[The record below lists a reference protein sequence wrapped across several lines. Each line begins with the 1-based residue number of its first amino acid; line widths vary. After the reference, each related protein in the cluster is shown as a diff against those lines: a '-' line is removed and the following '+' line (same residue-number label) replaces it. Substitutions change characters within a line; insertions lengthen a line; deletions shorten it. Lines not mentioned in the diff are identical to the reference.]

1 MRNQWRLL
9 LQRCKPV
16 SELQFKVQSSTTI
29 PLSRNRTFNS
39 LIPHSRTLPIH
50 FQNPSFP
57 RLFTSSSELAV
68 EQSKGTDQS
77 VITSTLI
84 ELYSDPVKTNEDV
97 MLELKSKPDLASTDY
112 VNELFKNRSSEPG
125 AAKAF
130 FDWVMSKESDNLSSN
145 SCNRL
150 LGMLGANGLVKE
162 FWDLVDIMKKKGY
175 GVKKGASV
183 RAIAKFEDEGMKD
196 EVQKLRD
203 LFALGS
209 IDASVEKVS
218 SRVCKVIQQTPWG
231 DGVETKLQEMG
242 IVYSGDLVKMILEN
256 LGTDPNKAVIFFRWI
271 EESGLYKHDE
281 KTYNAIAR
289 ELAREDY
296 IDKFWRLIDEMRAAG
311 FDLEKATYI
320 RVLNQFVRK
329 KMLNYAVDL
338 YEFAMSGNIK
348 PSDQDCPFLL
358 RKIVT
363 SNELDMD
370 LFSKVLK
377 IYKESGNTMKNSFLD
392 TILKSLTS
400 VGRYGKCNKILKSM
414 EEVGFLPDENSQGK
428 IAFQLTKNNKIEE
441 SIEFLDLMESPSYK
455 TFGSLIQGYCLSG
468 HLEKACDCF
477 QKMITKQGP
486 DFSGYPLETIT
497 NAYCAKEKPLEGY
510 NCLLEA
516 VNEKEVKPWHTT
528 YKLLITK
535 LLEQGLFEEA
545 INLLAP
551 MKRHGYPP
559 YLDPFVKYV
568 AKTGTIDDTL
578 MFLKA
583 MTVKKVP
590 SFAVYLRVFKAYFK
604 AGRGNEAQDFLAK
617 CPRFI
622 RNHVEVLNLFS
633 ELKRGKDDSAP
644 TLTLTPTP
652 VAA

>member
-16 SELQFKVQSSTTI
+16 SELQFKVRSSTTV
-29 PLSRNRTFNS
+29 PLSRNRTLHS
-39 LIPHSRTLPIH
+39 LIPHSRAPHIH
-50 FQNPSFP
+50 FQNPNFP

-68 EQSKGTDQS
+68 EHNKPTDQS
-77 VITSTLI
+77 VVTSTLI
-84 ELYSDPVKTNEDV
+84 ELYSDPIKSNEDV
-97 MLELKSKPDLASTDY
+97 MLELKSKTDLASSDS
-112 VNELFKNRSSEPG
+112 VNELFKNRGSEPE
-125 AAKAF
+125 ATRVF
-130 FDWVMSKESDNLSSN
+130 FNWVMSKEGDNLSSN

-183 RAIAKFEDEGMKD
+183 RAMSKFEQEGMKD
-196 EVQKLRD
+196 EVQKLKD

-209 IDASVEKVS
+209 IDASIEKLS
-218 SRVCKVIQQTPWG
+218 SKISKVIQQSPWG
-231 DGVETKLQEMG
+231 DDVETKLKDMG
-242 IVYSGDLVKMILEN
+242 IVYSADLVKMVLEN

-271 EESGLYKHDE
+271 EESNLYKNDE

-296 IDKFWRLIDEMRAAG
+296 IDKFWRLIDEMRTKG
-311 FDLEKATYI
+311 YDLEKATYI

-329 KMLNYAVDL
+329 KMLKDAVDL
-338 YEFAMSGNIK
+338 YEFAMNGNIK
-348 PSDQDCPFLL
+348 PSLQDCPFLL

-363 SNELDMD
+363 SNELDID

-377 IYKESGNTMKNSFLD
+377 IYKESGNTLTNSTLD
-392 TILKSLTS
+392 AVLKSLTS
-400 VGRYGKCNKILKSM
+400 VGRYGECNKILKSM
-414 EEVGFLPDENSQGK
+414 EEIGFYPGENSQGK
-428 IAFQLTKNNKIEE
+428 IAFQLSKNSKTEE
-441 SIEFLDLMESPSYK
+441 ASEFLDLMEASGTSYK
-455 TFGSLIQGYCLSG
+455 TFGSLIEGYCLSN
-468 HLEKACDCF
+468 HLDKACDCF
-477 QKMITKQGP
+477 QKMITNVGP
-486 DFSGYPLETIT
+486 AFSGYPLETIT
-497 NAYCAKEKPLEGY
+497 NAYCSKGNPLEGY
-510 NCLLEA
+510 KCLFEA
-516 VNEKEVKPWHTT
+516 VNEKGVKPWHTT

-535 LLEQGLFEEA
+535 LLDHGLFNEA
-545 INLLAP
+545 INLLSP

-568 AKTGTIDDTL
+568 AKSGSSDETVV
-578 MFLKA
+578 FLKA

-604 AGRGNEAQDFLAK
+604 AGRHSEAQDFLSK
-617 CPRFI
+617 CPRFV
-622 RNHVEVLNLFS
+622 RNHVDVLNLFS
-633 ELKRGKDDSAP
+633 DVKRGNDGSAP
-644 TLTLTPTP
+644 AP